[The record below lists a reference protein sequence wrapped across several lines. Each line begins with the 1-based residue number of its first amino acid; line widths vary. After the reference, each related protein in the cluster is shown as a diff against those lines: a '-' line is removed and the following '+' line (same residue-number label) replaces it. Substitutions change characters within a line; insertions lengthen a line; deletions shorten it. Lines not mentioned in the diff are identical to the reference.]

1 VPPDTGFPNQDA
13 QSDFSR
19 ARRRQALSGLARRLR
34 REPDDVNVILPF
46 DEVVEALGWRGER
59 HLGLQVIP
67 LDSIVGTVD
76 RSRDFDRSFRPTS
89 RRVRRRWEGIAT
101 AVRRGESMPPIDV
114 YRIGDL
120 HFVRDGHH
128 RVSVARAL
136 GLDTIDAYVAE
147 VITAVPAEE
156 PTRLRDL
163 ALKSHERLFFERVP
177 LPAALRPRI
186 QLTDEWRYAELAESV
201 EAWGLRAMQGLGEF
215 MTREDVAERWFEDE
229 YAPVV
234 DMLREADLIG
244 SGTETEAYMRVAGLR
259 YLLLRTHEW
268 SDEVVERLRQELN
281 RPSGDEDT
289 MVHRLR
295 SELR

>member
-1 VPPDTGFPNQDA
+1 MPDTGFPTQDA

-19 ARRRQALSGLARRLR
+19 ARRRQALSRLARRLR

-46 DEVVEALGWRGER
+46 DEVVDALGWRGER
-59 HLGLQVIP
+59 RIGLKVIL

-89 RRVRRRWEGIAT
+89 RRVRRRWESIAE
-101 AVRRGESMPPIDV
+101 AIRRGQSMPPIDV
-114 YRIGDL
+114 YKIGDL
-120 HFVRDGHH
+120 YFVRDGHH
-128 RVSVARAL
+128 RVSVARAM
-136 GLDTIDAYVAE
+136 GLDTIDAYVTE
-147 VITAVPAEE
+147 VITAVGAEQR
-156 PTRLRDL
+156 TKLRDL
-163 ALKSHERLFFERVP
+163 ALKSHERLFFDRVP
-177 LPAALRPRI
+177 LPPKLRARI

-201 EAWGLRAMQGLGEF
+201 EAWGFRAMQELGEF
-215 MTREDVAERWFEDE
+215 MTRDAVAESWFRDE
-229 YAPVV
+229 YSPVAE
-234 DMLREADLIG
+234 MLREADLIG

-268 SDEVVERLRQELN
+268 SDDVVERLRDSLR

-295 SELR
+295 KELR